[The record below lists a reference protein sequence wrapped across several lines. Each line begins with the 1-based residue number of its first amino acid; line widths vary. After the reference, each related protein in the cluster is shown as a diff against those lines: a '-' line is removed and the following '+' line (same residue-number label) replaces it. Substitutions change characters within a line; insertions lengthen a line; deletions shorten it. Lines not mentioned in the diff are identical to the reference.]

1 MTMLMDMGPG
11 IIDRA
16 TGRIFC
22 PNYNMGQIPMMLKEP
37 TDARLPPHMIS
48 PESNK
53 MIQARASSNIKGVRA
68 AINSIRSRH
77 IHSVLNIRVNS
88 VTNPGYDGFNS
99 TTPSLILW

>member
-1 MTMLMDMGPG
+1 MLMDVGPD

-16 TGRIFC
+16 TGRICC
-22 PNYNMGQIPMMLKEP
+22 PNYDTGQIPMMLKEP
-37 TDARLPPHMIS
+37 TDARLPPHMIL

-53 MIQARASSNIKGVRA
+53 MIQARASSNVKGVHA
-68 AINSIRSRH
+68 AINIIMSRH
-77 IHSVLNIRVNS
+77 VQSVLNIRVNS